1 MQIPQ
6 KQTRRITIKS
16 LIFFLTI
23 ITIGSLLFWFPSK
36 AKVPVLTDNVVQG
49 KMLQTIPIFGLL
61 RAKNEQSI
69 IPRVN
74 GTVAEKLVRPGDRVL
89 SQSPIFRLS
98 NVKIEQALIS
108 AQLDLMSASAN
119 VKELKS
125 ELVRQQRRLT
135 NQQALTKSKLALAKA
150 ELDANKQL
158 AEKHIISTIDLLQ
171 AEISSQQA
179 QLEWQMAKDELL
191 DFTELRQAR
200 EDVIMAKLKQAEA
213 KLRIA
218 SSNQDGLEIKSG
230 MTGIIQSLD
239 KNIKIGQ
246 WLNAGQSLGSI
257 AQDDNLYAEGKVMA
271 SYAVLLNIGQSVEL
285 NIKGEIA
292 TGNISHI
299 EPNVVDNQVQ
309 VLIELAELPSTARL
323 NIEVTGQIA
332 VIDKSALIVS
342 KPDYITRPHTETT
355 VWRKNAKN
363 DEFQEH
369 KIQLGDIT
377 KDQIEIISGLT
388 VGDIISLERL

>member
-6 KQTRRITIKS
+6 KKTRRLPIKS
-16 LIFFLTI
+16 LLLFLTI
-23 ITIGSLLFWFPSK
+23 VVIGVLLLWFPPKSET
-36 AKVPVLTDNVVQG
+36 PILTDKVIQG
-49 KMLQTIPIFGLL
+49 KMLRTIPIFGLL
-61 RAKNEQSI
+61 KAKNEQSI
-69 IPRVN
+69 IPRVD

-89 SQSPIFRLS
+89 SQSPIFRLN

-108 AQLDLMSASAN
+108 ATLDLMSAKAN

-125 ELVRQQRRLT
+125 ELVRQQRKLT

-218 SSNQDGLEIKSG
+218 TSNQDGLEIKSG

-271 SYAVLLNIGQSVEL
+271 SYAVLLNVGQSVEL
-285 NIKGEIA
+285 NIKGEMA
-292 TGNISHI
+292 TGTISHI
-299 EPNVVDNQVQ
+299 EPNVVDNQVH

-323 NIEVTGQIA
+323 NIEITGQIA
-332 VIDKSALIVS
+332 VIDKPALMVS
-342 KPDYITRPHTETT
+342 KPDYITRAHTETT
-355 VWRKNAKN
+355 VWRQTKKNG
-363 DEFQEH
+363 EFKER

-377 KDQIEIISGLT
+377 KDHIEIISGLT
-388 VGDIISLERL
+388 VGDSIALKNL